1 MGGGGG
7 ALTPTTTSTPSS
19 PSSSSEPLPPEF
31 AEYVAVSPVSDDDE
45 SGVCDDDYDEA
56 VAIPYFNRLLREFN
70 EETDRL
76 LCEAE
81 EKEESDRLL
90 REAEAKEESDRQLL
104 EAKEL
109 IRRYKPGDWVEGVG
123 GAKAGQFVLPEITTL
138 LLVGPRGSGKST
150 LVNRITKVFDKD
162 DNPFAPARAQVSCNS
177 KSNGTIFVREYPI
190 PRNSSAIC
198 VYDTHGWSNNQEKN
212 FKMLHQWMTK
222 GISHGETTM
231 WDNDEGNKT
240 GHIKPLGRQ
249 YSFLRYITRKVNF
262 VIFVVDGVAVLES
275 VGSDNKG
282 YTDILRQTFM
292 YPFLSF
298 GDDKPV
304 VVVTHGDRLSI
315 QQRAH
320 VRNELAKLLNIPAQQ
335 IYDIPGSDD
344 YQTDMAV
351 LDMLHYSVRHAEQNL
366 PVKLNYHLEVLG
378 CETLNKM
385 AEQLMGL
392 DAVIEVA
399 IIFLCIVILLL
410 RFFR

>member
-1 MGGGGG
+1 MGGGGE
-7 ALTPTTTSTPSS
+7 LTPTSTPSS
-19 PSSSSEPLPPEF
+19 PSSSSESLPPEF
-31 AEYVAVSPVSDDDE
+31 AEYVAVSPVSDDDGSDE
-45 SGVCDDDYDEA
+45 CCVCDDDEVD
-56 VAIPYFNRLLREFN
+56 AIRY
-70 EETDRL
+70 
-76 LCEAE
+76 
-81 EKEESDRLL
+81 
-90 REAEAKEESDRQLL
+90 RQLR

-109 IRRYKPGDWVEGVG
+109 YFNRQLREAKEIITRYKPGDWVEGVG
-123 GAKAGQFVLPEITTL
+123 GAKAGHFLLPEITTL

-150 LVNRITKVFDKD
+150 LVNRITRVFDKD
-162 DNPFAPARAQVSCNS
+162 DDPFAPARALVSCNS
-177 KSNGTIFVREYPI
+177 KSNGTIFLREYPI
-190 PRNSSAIC
+190 PRNSNAIC
-198 VYDTHGWSNNQEKN
+198 VYDTRGWSNDPEKN
-212 FKMLHQWMTK
+212 FKILHQWMTK

-240 GHIKPLGRQ
+240 GDIKPLGRQ
-249 YSFLRYITRKVNF
+249 YSFLGYITRKVNF

-275 VGSDNKG
+275 TDSNNKG
-282 YTDILRQTFM
+282 YTEILHQTFM
-292 YPFLSF
+292 YPFLSI

-320 VRNELAKLLNIPAQQ
+320 VQKELAELLNIPAQQ

-351 LDMLHYSVRHAEQNL
+351 LDMLHYCVRHAEQNL

-378 CETLNKM
+378 RETLNKM

-410 RFFR
+410 RFSDKLVQA

>member
-1 MGGGGG
+1 MGGGG
-7 ALTPTTTSTPSS
+7 ALTPTSTPSS

-31 AEYVAVSPVSDDDE
+31 AEHVAVSPISDDDGSDE
-45 SGVCDDDYDEA
+45 CCVCDDDEVEA
-56 VAIPYFNRLLREFN
+56 TRYYN
-70 EETDRL
+70 
-76 LCEAE
+76 
-81 EKEESDRLL
+81 
-90 REAEAKEESDRQLL
+90 RQLR

-123 GAKAGQFVLPEITTL
+123 GTKAGHFLLPEITTL

-150 LVNRITKVFDKD
+150 LVNQITRVFDKD
-162 DNPFAPARAQVSCNS
+162 DDPFAPDRAQVSCNS
-177 KSNGTIFVREYPI
+177 KSNGTIFLREYPI
-190 PRNSSAIC
+190 PRNSSGIC
-198 VYDTHGWSNNQEKN
+198 VYDTCGWSNDPENN

-240 GHIKPLGRQ
+240 GDIKPLGRQ

-262 VIFVVDGVAVLES
+262 VIFVVDGAAVLES
-275 VGSDNKG
+275 IDSNNKG
-282 YTDILRQTFM
+282 YTEILHQTFM
-292 YPFLSF
+292 YPFLSI

-320 VRNELAKLLNIPAQQ
+320 VQNELAELLNIPAQQ

-351 LDMLHYSVRHAEQNL
+351 LDMLHYCVRHAEQNL
-366 PVKLNYHLEVLG
+366 PVKLNYHLEV
-378 CETLNKM
+378 
-385 AEQLMGL
+385 
-392 DAVIEVA
+392 
-399 IIFLCIVILLL
+399 
-410 RFFR
+410 